1 MELWVILLVVGGV
14 IALAV
19 LGTAFMPKLPSSS
32 EEKEEMDLK
41 AEEKRILKSGAVTSK
56 RKWFAIQVGLCFP
69 IANIVILLVLAFKKE
84 KSNPTIRNWARA
96 NLILIILG
104 LLVVIALALV
114 SYFFFY
120 DIVQTYLETLTTL

>member
-56 RKWFAIQVGLCFP
+56 RKWFAIQVAMGIPVINL
-69 IANIVILLVLAFKKE
+69 ILLLVIAFKKE
-84 KSNPTIRNWARA
+84 KSNRRSKRKKNPPRSNFSPWWCG
-96 NLILIILG
+96 NLAFCH
-104 LLVVIALALV
+104 VNFC
-114 SYFFFY
+114 FFDY
-120 DIVQTYLETLTTL
+120 A